1 MPKYFINV
9 GSSVLL
15 LTIILSSSVVSY
27 AGGREIGGYV
37 AQAES
42 RFQRN
47 VWNFIK
53 EFKSSQSI
61 GSHTWKYDQY
71 FWARDYLFEGNS
83 HKSYVD
89 AQDLV
94 FISGHG
100 NSYIWQSVQ
109 SPSEIVD
116 FRNVPSYGNLSDGG
130 DLEFL
135 IIESCSTVATAPEAA
150 NWWTPWKK
158 MFQGLHQLLGF
169 RTLSYSDNGIPNAF
183 AKNLKNNQKIW
194 EAWFDAVNT
203 ERTWSYTHTESS
215 GEVVPYPGFA
225 SGIMYNSTANDR
237 LGSYASDPS
246 PNQGFWTVWQY

>member
-1 MPKYFINV
+1 MNV
-9 GSSVLL
+9 VGM
-15 LTIILSSSVVSY
+15 TIILATITISSTSVY
-27 AGGREIGGYV
+27 AGNREIGGYV

-53 EFKSSQSI
+53 EFRTNQNI
-61 GSHTWKYDQY
+61 GAHTWKYDQY
-71 FWARDYLFEGNS
+71 YWARDYLFEGNS
-83 HKSYVD
+83 HNSYVD

-94 FISGHG
+94 FIAGHG
-100 NSYIWQSVQ
+100 GAYTWQTVQ
-109 SPSEIVD
+109 NPDERVD
-116 FRNVPSYGNLSDGG
+116 FRNVPGYGDIENNG

-135 IIESCSTVATAPEAA
+135 IVESCLTVATAPEAA
-150 NWWTPWKK
+150 NWWIPWKK

-183 AKNLKNNQKIW
+183 AKNLKNNRKVW
-194 EAWFDAVNT
+194 EAWFDAVDT
-203 ERTWSYTHTESS
+203 ERSWSYTHTESD

-237 LGSYASDPS
+237 LGAYAADPS
-246 PNQGFWTVWQY
+246 PSQGFWTVWQY